1 MRRSRRGGKSET
13 TRRNDAE
20 GSQVSSALLLALAL
34 VFAVVALAGCGGHD
48 QHQHDAPRT
57 HRDAGRRHGKLVKAG
72 VLTVGSDTAFPPFES
87 MNGSTAEGF
96 DVDLA
101 NAIAKEMGLTVN
113 FTSQKFDTLIPQL
126 KAGGTFD
133 VIMSGMTI
141 TPERQKEITFS
152 TPYIDS
158 NQSIAV
164 VKGKFPKVDGNNAA
178 AINTEFTGKIIGV
191 QSGTTGEAWAKENL
205 KGAKQITPF
214 DDTLSAF
221 SALNAGK
228 VDAVVNDLPVSAYL
242 VKTSYKGDELI
253 AEIPTGE
260 QYGIGIAQTNPD
272 LQDGHRRRLAKIKA
286 VGRVQHDL
294 PEVVRRRATGQ

>member
-1 MRRSRRGGKSET
+1 MQKARRFVG
-13 TRRNDAE
+13 
-20 GSQVSSALLLALAL
+20 LLLAVAL
-34 VFAVVALAGCGGHD
+34 VFALGALTGCG
-48 QHQHDAPRT
+48 QSQSSTSTSTSTSSSSSTPAVFS
-57 HRDAGRRHGKLVKAG
+57 GKLVKPG
-72 VLTVGSDTAFPPFES
+72 VLTIGSDTSFPPFES
-87 MNGSTAEGF
+87 MNGATAEGF

-126 KAGGTFD
+126 QAGGTFD
-133 VIMSGMTI
+133 AIMSAMTI
-141 TPERQKEITFS
+141 TADREKQISFS
-152 TPYIDS
+152 SPYIDS

-191 QSGTTGEAWAKENL
+191 QSGTTGEAWAKENI
-205 KGAKQITPF
+205 KGAKTITPF

-242 VKTSYKGDELI
+242 VKTSYTGDEII

-260 QYGIGIAQTNPD
+260 QYGIGISQSNTELKDAINAA
-272 LQDGHRRRLAKIKA
+272 LAKVKSS
-286 VGRVQHDL
+286 G
-294 PEVVRRRATGQ
+294 EYATIYQKWFGVMPPSN

>member
-1 MRRSRRGGKSET
+1 MQKARKFVG
-13 TRRNDAE
+13 
-20 GSQVSSALLLALAL
+20 LLLAVAL
-34 VFAVVALAGCGGHD
+34 VFALGALTGCG
-48 QHQHDAPRT
+48 QSSTSSSTTTAPST
-57 HRDAGRRHGKLVKAG
+57 STAPNNGKLVKAG
-72 VLTVGSDTAFPPFES
+72 VLTIGSDTSFPPFES
-87 MNGSTAEGF
+87 MNGATAEGF

-101 NAIAKEMGLTVN
+101 NAIAKEMGLTVD

-126 KAGGTFD
+126 QAGGTFD
-133 VIMSGMTI
+133 AIMSGMTI
-141 TPERQKEITFS
+141 TADRQKQIVFS

-191 QSGTTGEAWAKENL
+191 QSGTTGEAWAKENI
-205 KGAKQITPF
+205 KGAKTITPF

-242 VKTSYKGDELI
+242 VAKSYQGDELI

-260 QYGIGIAQTNPD
+260 QYGIGIATDNPD
-272 LQDGHRRRLAKIKA
+272 LKKAIDAGLAKVKSS
-286 VGRVQHDL
+286 GQY
-294 PEVVRRRATGQ
+294 ATIYTKWFGVAPPSN

>member
-1 MRRSRRGGKSET
+1 MV
-13 TRRNDAE
+13 A
-20 GSQVSSALLLALAL
+20 
-34 VFAVVALAGCGGHD
+34 AVVALAGCGGTKTATTEPAKTTA
-48 QHQHDAPRT
+48 AP
-57 HRDAGRRHGKLVKAG
+57 KLVKAG

-101 NAIAKEMGLTVN
+101 DALAKELGYTVN

-126 KAGGTFD
+126 NAGGTFD

-141 TPERQKEITFS
+141 TPEREQEILFS
-152 TPYIDS
+152 EPYIDS

-164 VKGKFPKVDGNNAA
+164 VKGKFAKLDGNDPA
-178 AINTEFTGKIIGV
+178 AINTAFTGKIIGV
-191 QSGTTGEAWAKENL
+191 QSGTTGETWAKENL
-205 KGAKQITPF
+205 KGAAQITPF

-242 VKTSYKGDELI
+242 VKSSYTGDELV

-260 QYGIGIAQTNPD
+260 QYGIGIAKANPELKTAID
-272 LQDGHRRRLAKIKA
+272 EALQKITDSGEYKTIYMKWFG
-286 VGRVQHDL
+286 VE
-294 PEVVRRRATGQ
+294 PTTK

>member
-1 MRRSRRGGKSET
+1 MQNARKFVG
-13 TRRNDAE
+13 
-20 GSQVSSALLLALAL
+20 LLLAVAL
-34 VFAVVALAGCGGHD
+34 VFAVVALTGCSGTSTTT
-48 QHQHDAPRT
+48 APT
-57 HRDAGRRHGKLVKAG
+57 TTTEPAKPALKLVKDG

-87 MNGSTAEGF
+87 MNGATAEGF

-101 NAIAKEMGLTVN
+101 NAIAKELGLTLN

-141 TPERQKEITFS
+141 TPDRQKEISFS

-178 AINTEFTGKIIGV
+178 AINTQFTGKIIGV
-191 QSGTTGEAWAKENL
+191 QSGTTGETWAKENI

-242 VKTSYKGDELI
+242 VKSSYTGDELVS
-253 AEIPTGE
+253 EIPTGE
-260 QYGIGIAQTNPD
+260 QYGIGIATPNTD
-272 LQDGHRRRLAKIKA
+272 LKAAIDAALAKMKTSGEYKTIYMKWFGVA
-286 VGRVQHDL
+286 
-294 PEVVRRRATGQ
+294 PTGM

>member
-1 MRRSRRGGKSET
+1 MQKARKITG
-13 TRRNDAE
+13 
-20 GSQVSSALLLALAL
+20 LLLALAL
-34 VFAVVALAGCGGHD
+34 VAAIVALAGCSSSTPSTTTPATPA
-48 QHQHDAPRT
+48 AP
-57 HRDAGRRHGKLVKAG
+57 AVYAGKLVKAG

-87 MNGSTAEGF
+87 MNGTVAEGF

-101 NAIAKEMGLTVN
+101 SAVAKEMGLTLD

-141 TPERQKEITFS
+141 TPEREKEITFS

-164 VKGKFPKVDGNNAA
+164 VKGKFPKADGNDPA

-191 QSGTTGEAWAKENL
+191 QSGTTGEAWAKENI
-205 KGAKQITPF
+205 KGAKQVVPF

-221 SALNAGK
+221 SALNGNK
-228 VDAVVNDLPVSAYL
+228 VDAVVNDLPVSAFL
-242 VKTSYKGDELI
+242 VNTSYKDDELI
-253 AEIPTGE
+253 AEIPTQE
-260 QYGIGIAQTNPD
+260 QYGIGIASTD
-272 LQDGHRRRLAKIKA
+272 TELKTAIDAAIAKLKTSGEYNTIYKKWFGVDA
-286 VGRVQHDL
+286 PVK
-294 PEVVRRRATGQ
+294 

>member
-1 MRRSRRGGKSET
+1 MQKARKLT
-13 TRRNDAE
+13 
-20 GSQVSSALLLALAL
+20 ALLIALAL
-34 VFAVVALAGCGGHD
+34 VAMVLAIAGCGKT
-48 QHQHDAPRT
+48 AETKPVEKPAEAKLT
-57 HRDAGRRHGKLVKAG
+57 LVKDG

-87 MNGSTAEGF
+87 MNGAVAEGF

-101 NAIAKEMGLTVN
+101 KAIAKELGLTMD

-141 TPERQKEITFS
+141 TAEREKEITFS

-164 VKGKFPKVDGNNAA
+164 VKGKVAKLDGNDAA
-178 AINTEFTGKIIGV
+178 AINTAFTGKVIGV
-191 QSGTTGEAWAKENL
+191 QSGTTGEAWAKENI
-205 KGAKQITPF
+205 KGAKQIVPF
-214 DDTLSAF
+214 SDTLAAF

-228 VDAVVNDLPVSAYL
+228 VDGVVNDLPVSAYL
-242 VKTSYKGDELI
+242 VKTSYTGDELI

-260 QYGIGIAQTNPD
+260 QYGIGMQTENTA
-272 LQDGHRRRLAKIKA
+272 LQEAVNKARLS
-286 VGRVQHDL
+286 VVPRVRTTSRTLKH
-294 PEVVRRRATGQ
+294 

>member
-1 MRRSRRGGKSET
+1 MQNARRFIG
-13 TRRNDAE
+13 
-20 GSQVSSALLLALAL
+20 LLLTFAL
-34 VFAVVALAGCGGHD
+34 VAAVMALTGCGG
-48 QHQHDAPRT
+48 QASTTPASTTSGSTSTAP
-57 HRDAGRRHGKLVKAG
+57 APKLVKAG
-72 VLTVGSDTAFPPFES
+72 VLTVGSDTSFPPFES
-87 MNGSTAEGF
+87 MNGATAEGF

-101 NAIAKEMGLTVN
+101 NAIAKEMGVTVD

-164 VKGKFPKVDGNNAA
+164 VKGKFPKVDGTDPA
-178 AINTEFTGKIIGV
+178 AINKEFTGKIIGV
-191 QSGTTGEAWAKENL
+191 QSGTTGEAWAKENI
-205 KGAKQITPF
+205 KGAKTITPF

-228 VDAVVNDLPVSAYL
+228 VDAVVNDLPVSLYL
-242 VKTSYKGDELI
+242 VNTSYKTDEI
-253 AEIPTGE
+253 VSEIPTQE
-260 QYGIGIAQTNPD
+260 QYGIGIATANPELKAAID
-272 LQDGHRRRLAKIKA
+272 AGFAKIKA
-286 VGRVQHDL
+286 SG
-294 PEVVRRRATGQ
+294 EYATIYQKWFGVAPPTQ

>member
-1 MRRSRRGGKSET
+1 MQKARKSL
-13 TRRNDAE
+13 
-20 GSQVSSALLLALAL
+20 ALLLALGLVLAL
-34 VFAVVALAGCGGHD
+34 VALTGCGGKATTPAKTE
-48 QHQHDAPRT
+48 APAA
-57 HRDAGRRHGKLVKAG
+57 DLGLVAKG

-87 MNGSTAEGF
+87 MNGSVAEGF

-101 NAIAKEMGLTVN
+101 GALAKQMGLTVN

-164 VKGKFPKVDGNNAA
+164 VKGKFAKVDGNDAA
-178 AINTEFTGKIIGV
+178 AVNTEFTGKIIGV
-191 QSGTTGEAWAKENL
+191 QSGTTGEAWAKENI
-205 KGAKQITPF
+205 KGAKQIVPF
-214 DDTLSAF
+214 DDTLAAF

-242 VKTSYKGDELI
+242 VKSSYTGDELI

-260 QYGIGIAQTNPD
+260 QYGIGISSTNTALKSAID
-272 LQDGHRRRLAKIKA
+272 KAFDAIKTSGEYKTIYLKWFGVEPPA
-286 VGRVQHDL
+286 
-294 PEVVRRRATGQ
+294 

>member
-1 MRRSRRGGKSET
+1 MQNARKFVG
-13 TRRNDAE
+13 
-20 GSQVSSALLLALAL
+20 LLLAVAL
-34 VFAVVALAGCGGHD
+34 VFALVALTGCSG
-48 QHQHDAPRT
+48 QTSSSTAPT
-57 HRDAGRRHGKLVKAG
+57 PAPTTPAPKLVKAG

-87 MNGSTAEGF
+87 MNGATAEGF

-101 NAIAKEMGLTVN
+101 SAIAKEMGLTLN

-141 TPERQKEITFS
+141 TPDRQKEITFS

-164 VKGKFPKVDGNNAA
+164 VKGKFPKVDGNNTA
-178 AINTEFTGKIIGV
+178 AINTQFTGKIIGV
-191 QSGTTGEAWAKENL
+191 QSGTTGEAWSKENL
-205 KGAKQITPF
+205 KGAKQIVPF

-242 VKTSYKGDELI
+242 VKTSYTGDELV

-260 QYGIGIAQTNPD
+260 QYGIGIATTNPELKTAID
-272 LQDGHRRRLAKIKA
+272 AALAKMKSSGEYKTIYMKWFGVA
-286 VGRVQHDL
+286 
-294 PEVVRRRATGQ
+294 PTGQ

>member
-1 MRRSRRGGKSET
+1 MQKARKSL
-13 TRRNDAE
+13 
-20 GSQVSSALLLALAL
+20 ALLLALGLVLAL
-34 VFAVVALAGCGGHD
+34 VALTGCGGKTTETPAKTE
-48 QHQHDAPRT
+48 APAA
-57 HRDAGRRHGKLVKAG
+57 DLGLVKDG
-72 VLTVGSDTAFPPFES
+72 VLTIGSDTAFPPFES

-101 NAIAKEMGLTVN
+101 GALAKEMGLTVN

-133 VIMSGMTI
+133 AIMSGMTI
-141 TPERQKEITFS
+141 TPEREKEITFS

-164 VKGKFPKVDGNNAA
+164 VKGKIAKVDGNDTAA
-178 AINTEFTGKIIGV
+178 VNTALTGKVIGV
-191 QSGTTGEAWAKENL
+191 QSGTTGEAWAKENV
-205 KGAKQITPF
+205 KGAKQIVPF
-214 DDTLSAF
+214 DDTLAAF

-242 VKTSYKGDELI
+242 VKSSYTGDELI

-260 QYGIGIAQTNPD
+260 QYGIGISSSNTALKSAVD
-272 LQDGHRRRLAKIKA
+272 KAFDAIKA
-286 VGRVQHDL
+286 SGEYKTIYLKWFGVE
-294 PEVVRRRATGQ
+294 PPA

>member
-1 MRRSRRGGKSET
+1 MQKARKFVG
-13 TRRNDAE
+13 
-20 GSQVSSALLLALAL
+20 LLLAVAL
-34 VFAVVALAGCGGHD
+34 VVAVAALTGCGQSTSSTPSTSTGSTST
-48 QHQHDAPRT
+48 AAEKPT
-57 HRDAGRRHGKLVKAG
+57 LKLVKAG

-87 MNGSTAEGF
+87 MNGATAEGF

-101 NAIAKEMGLTVN
+101 TAVAKELGLTVN
-113 FTSQKFDTLIPQL
+113 YTSQKFDTLIPQL

-141 TPERQKEITFS
+141 TPDRQKEITFS

-164 VKGKFPKVDGNNAA
+164 VKGKFPKLDGNNTA
-178 AINTEFTGKIIGV
+178 AINTAFTGKIIGV
-191 QSGTTGEAWAKENL
+191 QSGTTGEAWSKENL
-205 KGAKQITPF
+205 KGAKQIVPF

-242 VKTSYKGDELI
+242 VKTSYTGDELV

-260 QYGIGIAQTNPD
+260 QYGIGIATTNAD
-272 LQDGHRRRLAKIKA
+272 LKTAIDAALAKLKTSGEYKTIYMKWFGVA
-286 VGRVQHDL
+286 
-294 PEVVRRRATGQ
+294 PAGQ